1 MTEYTKHRSSS
12 KQDKTSLNLKS
23 ASTVSEME
31 VIKGEARAAI
41 LQDVKFGA
49 MLKLLISAPCPLRTK
64 SYIAVKLEAPSVLKV
79 VKRWQL
85 GVRKRRHFPKLNNPI
100 IFVSLTLMLMKIN
113 KDSLQTVKVKA
124 RQ

>member
-1 MTEYTKHRSSS
+1 MTEYNKHRSSS
-12 KQDKTSLNLKS
+12 KQGESKLKL

-31 VIKGEARAAI
+31 IIKDEARAAI

-64 SYIAVKLEAPSVLKV
+64 SYIAVKLEAPSV

-85 GVRKRRHFPKLNNPI
+85 GVRKRRHFQKLNNPI
-100 IFVSLTLMLMKIN
+100 KFVSLTLMLMKIN
-113 KDSLQTVKVKA
+113 RGSLQTVKVKA